1 MISLCAILSDWAQGR
16 QECCQIRWKSA
27 FEVKTLTC
35 DRMPKSKRNGMKC
48 LSLEGFD
55 FIATLRAI
63 WQLPATTVY
72 RVADQRMSNMCRMD
86 AYLMRASCFKPTFD
100 KRCVVSECFNDLE
113 SCYSVASIL
122 KHNGLSLPVCFV
134 TGKHCGDLY
143 DRSRFEADPSNPL
156 QAWFANIRNAITYG
170 LIPPL
175 DSMFF
180 ELLRKPVMGNVRF
193 RDDKQPAGILVD
205 PMHDSGPLFTSNSR
219 QLAAEMVQ

>member
-1 MISLCAILSDWAQGR
+1 MISLCAILSNWTQGR
-16 QECCQIRWKSA
+16 QECCQIRRKSA

-35 DRMPKSKRNGMKC
+35 DRMPKSKRSGMKC

-113 SCYSVASIL
+113 SCYSVASAL
-122 KHNGLSLPVCFV
+122 KHYSLPLTVCLV
-134 TGKHCGDLY
+134 AGKHCRDL
-143 DRSRFEADPSNPL
+143 DDCSGFKADSSNPF
-156 QAWFANIRNAITYG
+156 QAWFANVRNTIAQG
-170 LIPPL
+170 QIPPL
-175 DSMFF
+175 DRMIFKLFRQS
-180 ELLRKPVMGNVRF
+180 VMRSVRLGY
-193 RDDKQPAGILVD
+193 DQQPACVLIDSMYD
-205 PMHDSGPLFTSNSR
+205 PGSFLAPNSR
-219 QLAAEMVQ
+219 